1 MTNVDREILYN
12 PRDPNMRAD
21 PYPYYHRLRSVEP
34 IHQTPFGYWVVSSY
48 RATDALLRDPRVTS
62 EFHRDA
68 KWAEHRGGWDSPV
81 VTDTRMWMLMLD
93 GSAHRRIRGLV
104 NPVFSAGALLRM
116 RPRVEQL
123 LTRFL
128 DEMGTGEGI
137 DMISSL
143 ALPLPVSVI
152 CGLVGLPFED
162 REQCRAWTEAIGH
175 VVDPALDT
183 ATEQKMNKAL
193 VEFREY
199 ITGHLAA
206 RRRDPQDDILSRLA
220 AAEVDGGRL
229 TDDEIIANVLLTFNA
244 GHETTVNLLGNGML
258 ALLRHPD
265 QMAALRAD
273 PGLIEEGINEIARYD
288 APVQLVARIA
298 LDDIKVDDT
307 LIPAGSKIMLLLGA
321 ASRDPE
327 RYPDP
332 DRLDLRRTDV
342 KPLAFG
348 AGPHYCIGAML
359 GKMEG
364 RLVFTEMLRRYRR
377 ISLADETLVWR
388 PHVNFRG
395 LSRLPLNLVGR

>member
-1 MTNVDREILYN
+1 
-12 PRDPNMRAD
+12 
-21 PYPYYHRLRSVEP
+21 
-34 IHQTPFGYWVVSSY
+34 
-48 RATDALLRDPRVTS
+48 
-62 EFHRDA
+62 
-68 KWAEHRGGWDSPV
+68 
-81 VTDTRMWMLMLD
+81 
-93 GSAHRRIRGLV
+93 
-104 NPVFSAGALLRM
+104 VFSAGALMRM
-116 RPRVEQL
+116 RPQVERL
-123 LTRFL
+123 LARFL
-128 DEMGTGEGI
+128 DEMGTGDGI

-183 ATEQKMNKAL
+183 ATEQKMTKAL

-199 ITGHLAA
+199 IAGHLAA

-220 AAEVDGGRL
+220 AAEVNGGRL

-265 QMAALRAD
+265 QIAALRAD

-395 LSRLPLNLVGR
+395 LSRLPLDLVG

>member
-1 MTNVDREILYN
+1 VTNVDREILYN

-34 IHQTPFGYWVVSSY
+34 IHHTPFGYWVVSSY
-48 RATDALLRDPRVTS
+48 QATDALLRDPRVTS

-175 VVDPALDT
+175 VVDPALDS
-183 ATEQKMNKAL
+183 ATEQKMTRAL

-199 ITGHLAA
+199 IASHLAA

-220 AAEVDGGRL
+220 SAEVNGGRL

-265 QMAALRAD
+265 QIEALRAD
-273 PGLIEEGINEIARYD
+273 PELIEEGINEIARYD

-298 LDDIKVDDT
+298 LEDIKVDDT

-332 DRLDLRRTDV
+332 DRLDLRRADV

-377 ISLADETLVWR
+377 ISLADEALVWR

-395 LSRLPLNLVGR
+395 LSRLPLDLVG

>member
-116 RPRVEQL
+116 RPRVERL
-123 LTRFL
+123 LARFL

-183 ATEQKMNKAL
+183 ATEQKMTKAL

-199 ITGHLAA
+199 IAGHLAA

-220 AAEVDGGRL
+220 AAEVGGGRL

-265 QMAALRAD
+265 QIAALRAD

-327 RYPDP
+327 RYLDP

-395 LSRLPLNLVGR
+395 LSRLALDLVG